1 VVAFLNPGKCYNTKF
16 QEVLFLELT
25 EEFLWSSDQS
35 GVQLYKI
42 PKNAPHT
49 QIFLAT
55 VKAFH
60 SINFIFTEENHH

>member
-16 QEVLFLELT
+16 QE
-25 EEFLWSSDQS
+25 EFCWSSDQS

-42 PKNAPHT
+42 PKNAPHS

-60 SINFIFTEENHH
+60 STNFIFAENHH